1 MKNGFNMYLRT
12 LVTFNS
18 LNNLRSFNIL
28 FFMLFFFSG
37 CFDSYQVDPLI
48 FKKMVSARNLGIA
61 YLEEERYSDAV
72 NEFEKLTQIAPE
84 EPSGYANIGLAYMR
98 MNNRLKESEIYL
110 QKAFNLSPENPDI
123 RLLLAEFYQ
132 LSGND
137 ERL

>member
-12 LVTFNS
+12 LVTFNP

-72 NEFEKLTQIAPE
+72 NEFEKLIQIAPE
-84 EPSGYANIGLAYMR
+84 EPNGYANLGLAYMR
-98 MNNRLKESEIYL
+98 MNNQLRESEIY
-110 QKAFNLSPENPDI
+110 
-123 RLLLAEFYQ
+123 
-132 LSGND
+132 
-137 ERL
+137 